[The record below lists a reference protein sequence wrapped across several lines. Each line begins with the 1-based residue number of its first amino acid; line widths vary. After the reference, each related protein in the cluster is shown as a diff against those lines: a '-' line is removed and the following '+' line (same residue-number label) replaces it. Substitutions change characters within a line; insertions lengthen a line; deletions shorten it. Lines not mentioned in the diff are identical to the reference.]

1 MPMHDYVQILDGLKL
16 SQLQSLAVS
25 IGTQCSGTKTAI
37 KSSIRE
43 ILPRR
48 DSARLRRPLSIVSI
62 DMGIRNLAYAHLTA
76 DLNVDVGARKSE
88 DGGCYRRPCLCAWEK
103 IAIAPSKLTE
113 TSESESD
120 AAGEDTPSS
129 LSPKSRRTEVSNA
142 IRQSKNDAFA
152 PHLYAVHA
160 VSLIKRVMAHK
171 PTPTHILIERQRFR
185 SGGSPIVQ
193 DWSIRV
199 GVFEGMLYAVLRT
212 LAEIETG
219 SGMGIANDRAG
230 NSTKIDVEGVLPG
243 RVVRYW
249 ADRGGVEETATE
261 STKLKGKAMKKLKI
275 DLVGRTLEE
284 SLRHSSIQQLR
295 NSLATA
301 ENASTNVST
310 SLQIGKT
317 AHPTVS
323 AYLSKW
329 TKGDRSK
336 PPSSH
341 RNHEMTNDS
350 YNPPPPPPAAAEEL
364 SKLDDLADCLLQGM
378 AWIEWEN
385 NRARVTASKDL
396 ESMLSLS
403 HAP

>member
-1 MPMHDYVQILDGLKL
+1 MPMHDYVHVIDGLKL

-25 IGTQCSGTKTAI
+25 LGTQCSGTKTAI
-37 KSSIRE
+37 KSSIHD

-48 DSARLRRPLSIVSI
+48 DATCLRRPLSIVSI

-76 DLNVDVGARKSE
+76 DLDDDVELRKHE
-88 DGGCYRRPCLCAWEK
+88 GGRCYRRPRLRAWEK
-103 IAIAPSKLTE
+103 IAIAPSTLKD
-113 TSESESD
+113 TSDFESD
-120 AAGEDTPSS
+120 TPAEDTTST
-129 LSPKSRRTEVSNA
+129 LSPKYRRTKVFKA

-160 VSLIKRVMAHK
+160 VSLIKRLMAQK

-185 SGGSPIVQ
+185 SGGSPMVQ

-212 LAEIETG
+212 LAEMKTG
-219 SGMGIANDRAG
+219 NGIGNTTDQAG
-230 NSTKIDVEGVLPG
+230 NPLSFDVEGVLPG

-249 ADRGGVEETATE
+249 ADRGGAEETIGVA
-261 STKLKGKAMKKLKI
+261 KPKGKAMKKFKV
-275 DLVGRTLEE
+275 DLVGRGLEE
-284 SLRHSSIQQLR
+284 SLHPGADRYP
-295 NSLATA
+295 
-301 ENASTNVST
+301 STGT

-336 PPSSH
+336 PPSPH
-341 RNHEMTNDS
+341 GNHEMTNES
-350 YNPPPPPPAAAEEL
+350 NNPPPPPPPPAAAEEL

-385 NRARVTASKDL
+385 NRARVAASKDL

-403 HAP
+403 RAP